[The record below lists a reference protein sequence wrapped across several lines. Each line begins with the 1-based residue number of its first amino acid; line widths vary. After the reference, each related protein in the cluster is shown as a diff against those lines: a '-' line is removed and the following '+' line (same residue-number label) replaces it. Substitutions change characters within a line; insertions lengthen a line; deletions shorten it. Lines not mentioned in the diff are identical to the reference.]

1 MRPENREALKEAVIG
16 VAAVLLSGLAA
27 YGFTDGSD
35 TGRVVRFSAPL
46 LVGMLAGGIIY
57 FRQISRVEDRLE

>member
-1 MRPENREALKEAVIG
+1 MRPENREALKQAVIG

-27 YGFTDGSD
+27 YVFTDGSD
-35 TGRVVRFSAPL
+35 TGRAVRFSVPL

-57 FRQISRVEDRLE
+57 FRQISRVENHLE